1 MKHNTV
7 HIWVPT
13 VGEHDWN
20 KVHMWSLTEMRPER
34 NEEADYDKLLDVKQ
48 ESLNFIVNATD
59 YLKDF
64 YTTVLPLLAAK
75 LWFIHLTLW
84 FWFSNE
90 WVEFMAVEISFS
102 LNFKNWF
109 YCFCFKND
117 QNKKTIKNISFLLCS
132 NSKYNCRDIHTT
144 FEVYI

>member
-48 ESLNFIVNATD
+48 KSLNFIVNATD

-75 LWFIHLTLW
+75 LRFIHLALW